1 MSQTG
6 SPQTRPPENA
16 EAVPSDRSL
25 LHRFRA
31 GNEDAA
37 TQLYL
42 RYVRRVRALAQAR
55 CSPELARCA
64 DLEDLVQSV
73 FGSFFRAARQGHYDL
88 PAGEE
93 LWRIFLVI
101 ALNKIRARAVYHQA
115 AKRDQRRCAGNDR
128 FAWALANLPDE
139 QAAQTSLQLA
149 IDEAL
154 EGLPP
159 EQRLLVQMRLEGY
172 EVGEMAQRLGRS
184 NRTVERL
191 LQQARKTLGTL
202 LLDSDTNTGGTKT

>member
-1 MSQTG
+1 MPQIE
-6 SPQTRPPENA
+6 SPAPHPLGPA
-16 EAVPSDRSL
+16 EAAPSDCSL
-25 LHRFRA
+25 LRRFRA

-42 RYVRRVRALAQAR
+42 RYVRRVRALARAR
-55 CSPELARCA
+55 CSPELARCT

-73 FGSFFRAARQGHYDL
+73 FGSFFRGVRQGDYDV

-93 LWRIFLVI
+93 LWKLFLVI
-101 ALNKIRARAVYHQA
+101 ALNKIRARVVYHHA
-115 AKRDQRRCAGNDR
+115 AKRDQRRNAGGEH
-128 FAWALANLPDE
+128 FAWALENLPDD

-154 EGLPP
+154 AGLPA

-172 EVGEMAQRLGRS
+172 EVGEMAERLGRS

-202 LLDSDTNTGGTKT
+202 LLDTNINTGGTKT